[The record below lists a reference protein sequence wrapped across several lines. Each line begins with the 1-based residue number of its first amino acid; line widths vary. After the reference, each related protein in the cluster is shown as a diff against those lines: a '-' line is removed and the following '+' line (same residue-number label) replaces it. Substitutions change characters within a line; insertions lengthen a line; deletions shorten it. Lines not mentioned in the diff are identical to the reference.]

1 MVKNPRS
8 NAGVTNTHTPHTQQI
23 NFSLLLRCLG
33 TKSRLTLW
41 KAPWTIACQ
50 APLSMGFP
58 RRVAISF
65 SRGSSWPRD
74 QTWFSYI
81 SGGFFTVWATRDAP
95 IYEELKVNLEALN
108 TPDVQIHRAKNW
120 GDKGCSPLCV
130 NVLPTKYTCRGE
142 LFRRSLC
149 LEGKK
154 KSLWKF
160 WKHGRHQ
167 RHLKSL
173 QLGGREYR
181 LPGETVTN
189 KLLSVHS

>member
-1 MVKNPRS
+1 MQEWL
-8 NAGVTNTHTPHTQQI
+8 THTHTPHTQQI

-33 TKSRLTLW
+33 TKSCLTLW

-74 QTWFSYI
+74 QTWLSYI
-81 SGGFFTVWATRDAP
+81 SGGFFTVWATRGAP
-95 IYEELKVNLEALN
+95 IYEEFEVNLEALK
-108 TPDVQIHRAKNW
+108 TPGVQIHRAKNW
-120 GDKGCSPLCV
+120 GDKGCSLLCV

-154 KSLWKF
+154 IFIEILKTQETSKASEITSV
-160 WKHGRHQ
+160 GRKRIQTSWWNCH
-167 RHLKSL
+167 
-173 QLGGREYR
+173 
-181 LPGETVTN
+181 
-189 KLLSVHS
+189 